1 MLIRSDLIVSKWIQS
16 KRSSY
21 LINHIKDIDY
31 ERYDRKLIQR
41 IVSILIRLIVFLF
54 TFLAILFDLF
64 DLSDLYLE
72 TFFLRRTY
80 GPNYLFM
87 IVCLISIDISLI
99 SITLNDFK
107 PLKKNMFILLPLT
120 LMNWT
125 FFPNK
130 LYTNHYHYQHRYLI
144 EDCSQTVLDRIK
156 LILITAELF
165 CPIFLASLG
174 RSRGGFLIKDWT
186 PTPIDCS
193 LCFWFYFFVFVLID
207 LFATL
212 YSLYTIGY
220 HLYHHDRI
228 QVIVI
233 DLIMFLIHTINGR
246 LFMDFA
252 NNSTVY
258 ISTLKTYFSGN
269 YKQINENFRTGIIEF
284 DCRKQSQVIWRY
296 LHQHNNLCKLL
307 KQVNYTWSFGNFF
320 TIIFNLPVNIILVNI
335 LLHYELSSLKKIL
348 FTIMTIS
355 HSLVMLNLLEVLHP
369 IHRNAHGSKR
379 EIAIFFA
386 QNLHLKSGPS
396 LRLRIK
402 LINYLERL
410 TSKQKQLGV
419 SIGFSKPI
427 NHMRLWNV
435 GITF

>member
-16 KRSSY
+16 KRSFY

-64 DLSDLYLE
+64 DLSDFYRE

-130 LYTNHYHYQHRYLI
+130 LYIYHYQHRYLI

-165 CPIFLASLG
+165 CPIFLASL
-174 RSRGGFLIKDWT
+174 
-186 PTPIDCS
+186 
-193 LCFWFYFFVFVLID
+193 D

-258 ISTLKTYFSGN
+258 ISILKTYFSGN

-307 KQVNYTWSFGNFF
+307 KQVNYTWSF
-320 TIIFNLPVNIILVNI
+320 
-335 LLHYELSSLKKIL
+335 
-348 FTIMTIS
+348 
-355 HSLVMLNLLEVLHP
+355 
-369 IHRNAHGSKR
+369 
-379 EIAIFFA
+379 EI
-386 QNLHLKSGPS
+386 
-396 LRLRIK
+396 
-402 LINYLERL
+402 ER
-410 TSKQKQLGV
+410 
-419 SIGFSKPI
+419 
-427 NHMRLWNV
+427 
-435 GITF
+435 